1 MQRLGHEE
9 ARTGSDVA
17 CRRRFILAIV
27 ARRQQEH
34 PHGRWREVPAGIRL
48 RRPLSRHDH
57 AHERAPHQA
66 RPDSRGIHREDSR
79 SRALGDVGRER
90 PALGVPGDQGSR
102 EEEGSLRR
110 LPGHQPGVLLLDGA
124 DAAVRA
130 ASSGVPGEGRRLER
144 RVAEDQELHRRTA
157 APSLARGAGGDRGAR
172 RRPPPMGDRK
182 RRVHLRKAREPFHRR
197 PRQYLHAHAA
207 RDRVARPRIALGYG
221 ARAGAAEA
229 CPGRA
234 RPDRCVP
241 DHLGRLRRHREKAGR
256 AARADGDRPSRP
268 LRHVEVHVE
277 RGHHRLPVQAAR
289 QDHVP
294 LPPEGQPAA
303 GRRRQEDLMRRLAA
317 GAALL
322 LACAS
327 AWPQAFPSK
336 PILVVSTASPGS
348 SGDAALRMMAAKMTA
363 SLGQPVVVELK
374 TAARGAQ
381 AAQALAKAAPDG
393 YTITYG
399 TSGTFVN
406 ARFLYK
412 NLAFDVLKDFAPI
425 SLAVSSP
432 SYVVV
437 NASIPVS
444 SLKELIDYAKRNPGK
459 LEYAST
465 GVGSVFHLTGESLK
479 LYAGID
485 LLHVPYAQAN
495 FSQMINDWAS
505 GRVALWFPT
514 YAFLAPNLA
523 NKVKPLA
530 IVDARRSSRLP
541 DLPTV
546 AEVIPGFQGFPAWW
560 AFFGPAGLP
569 SPIAER
575 LSNEVRSALKA
586 PDVQPKLNDL
596 GLATLAS
603 TPHELAAH
611 LKREI
616 DAVGALTKAI
626 GLEPE

>member
-1 MQRLGHEE
+1 
-9 ARTGSDVA
+9 
-17 CRRRFILAIV
+17 
-27 ARRQQEH
+27 
-34 PHGRWREVPAGIRL
+34 
-48 RRPLSRHDH
+48 
-57 AHERAPHQA
+57 
-66 RPDSRGIHREDSR
+66 
-79 SRALGDVGRER
+79 
-90 PALGVPGDQGSR
+90 
-102 EEEGSLRR
+102 
-110 LPGHQPGVLLLDGA
+110 
-124 DAAVRA
+124 
-130 ASSGVPGEGRRLER
+130 
-144 RVAEDQELHRRTA
+144 
-157 APSLARGAGGDRGAR
+157 
-172 RRPPPMGDRK
+172 
-182 RRVHLRKAREPFHRR
+182 
-197 PRQYLHAHAA
+197 
-207 RDRVARPRIALGYG
+207 
-221 ARAGAAEA
+221 
-229 CPGRA
+229 
-234 RPDRCVP
+234 
-241 DHLGRLRRHREKAGR
+241 
-256 AARADGDRPSRP
+256 
-268 LRHVEVHVE
+268 
-277 RGHHRLPVQAAR
+277 
-289 QDHVP
+289 
-294 LPPEGQPAA
+294 
-303 GRRRQEDLMRRLAA
+303 MRRLAP

-425 SLAVSSP
+425 SLAVGSP

-437 NASIPVS
+437 NAQVPVN
-444 SLKELIDYAKRNPGK
+444 SLQELIDYAKRNPGK

-495 FSQMINDWAS
+495 FSRMINDWVT

-514 YAFLAPNLA
+514 YAFLAPNIA
-523 NKVKPLA
+523 NKVRPLA
-530 IVDARRSSRLP
+530 IVDTQRSSRLP
-541 DLPTV
+541 ELPTV
-546 AEVIPGFQGFPAWW
+546 AEIVPGFQGFPAWW

-569 SPIAER
+569 SPIAGR
-575 LSNEVRSALKA
+575 LSNEVRAALTA
-586 PDVQPKLNDL
+586 PEVQTKLNDL
-596 GLATLAS
+596 GLSTLAS
-603 TPHELAAH
+603 TPEELDAH
-611 LKREI
+611 LRREI
-616 DAVGALTKAI
+616 DAVGKLVKAI